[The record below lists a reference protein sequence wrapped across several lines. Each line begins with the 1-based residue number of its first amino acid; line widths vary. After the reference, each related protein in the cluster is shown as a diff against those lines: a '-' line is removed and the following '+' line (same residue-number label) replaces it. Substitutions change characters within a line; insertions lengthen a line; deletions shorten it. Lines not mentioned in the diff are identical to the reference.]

1 MPVLK
6 LRESGN
12 TDRFSS
18 NGERAVHTMPD
29 GKVLVLLADKNLSTA
44 QYGAKDGVHR
54 WYIYECDLTART
66 TTLKLSG
73 TFPTAATS
81 TYGLQCAVF
90 PNGTDLGITFETA
103 DFLGFRYAKYTYAT
117 NTMSAWDAAVSG
129 STTRHNH
136 DIAVTDNGNVIVP
149 AIHRTTTGNSAVYLQ
164 VKRNDGTWV
173 TTINVGPAPILLPTF
188 WNTASHVKVVPLGSP
203 SANLRRVILLI
214 QMQGKNSAGNYVQNG
229 NKLYYGVINESTGA
243 VTTAFTEIGSV
254 GNSAF
259 TNKYTAFETRFLLA
273 RNAEHGFAAAF
284 QDLKSNRQT
293 VLRSFTHS
301 GTLVQTSY
309 ANYGGNDTYFGTA
322 QSVVP
327 RWGFSIQSN
336 SDPRSMITFMGRVSD
351 DAGAE
356 ANRSAIMQWYKTLDN
371 NVMGRYS
378 GYRPEAL
385 IDVDGNMNELGNLY
399 GCTDTSQDQWRPAAA
414 TVKGKHVTCGMNQE
428 GVFWIS
434 WTEPDNQF
442 NQNTKSQGVAGSAIQ
457 AFTPAVGSNFQTA
470 TPTVSWVYDNNVR
483 YTPSPYRMEFQVAD
497 DSGFTTN
504 VKTFKTGHPSPAQNM
519 DSSDGVTVSANWD
532 PLLPITAGVRYVRCR
547 MIDAVDNVGPWKA
560 GQQFTIGHP
569 PTGIPLSPNDIMIGE
584 SVDDNYTFTWGFAD
598 PFEGDHQTAYQF
610 RLYNDV
616 GAVVA
621 DSGKITSTVQ
631 SHTQNI
637 VFSTSPT
644 NYTWSIQLWDMDN
657 VAGLESDKLPF
668 ALAAQMSLVIGT
680 PAADGATVTS
690 GQPTFTFTPTDPSGG
705 QFYSYVLT
713 ISRGGDTV
721 YSSGEVAGT
730 YNSGVAINHVLPGT
744 ILQNGLSYTAQI
756 TVTAVLGNLKATAI
770 RTFVTAWTPPASVSL
785 LTVDPATYSSDGYV
799 TLTWNDTARDAN
811 FVRYHLYRAVGTLTG
826 DWSQYELIYTEY
838 GLDTTYEYHDYSAP
852 SGVLVSY
859 VLRQVAST
867 GTWTRESE
875 NTTPI
880 SVSTS
885 ADGYWLIDPNGNGPA
900 SPVGYKLSI
909 ITGDSYTDE
918 QEEEE
923 YKVIGRGR
931 MFNKGDHLGI
941 KGTLDCQVRDNPTRT
956 ARQMKQV
963 LEDLQKL
970 NRALQLRT
978 PFGDTYNVNVSSM
991 NISRVAGVGTAEF
1004 VDVQIPYSEVSE

>member
-1 MPVLK
+1 MPVMK

-18 NGERAVHTMPD
+18 NGSPAIFTMPD
-29 GKVLVLLADKNLSTA
+29 GKVLIVISDKNASTA
-44 QYGAKDGVHR
+44 LYGAKDNVRR
-54 WYIYECDLTART
+54 WYIYEADLTART

-73 TFPTAATS
+73 TFPTTPHD
-81 TYGLQCAVF
+81 TEGLMAAVF
-90 PNGTDLGITFETA
+90 PNGTDLGISFKTA
-103 DFLGFRYAKYTYAT
+103 DNLGFRYAKYTYAT
-117 NTMSAWDAAVSG
+117 NTISAWDAAVSG
-129 STTRHNH
+129 STIKYNA
-136 DIAVTDNGNVIVP
+136 DITISDNGN
-149 AIHRTTTGNSAVYLQ
+149 AIHPSIHRATTGTTAVYLH
-164 VKRNDGTWV
+164 VKRNDGTWIS
-173 TTINVGPAPILLPTF
+173 TTNVALGTIALPTY
-188 WNTASHVKVVPLGSP
+188 WDSASHVKVVALGSP

-214 QMQGKNSAGNYVQNG
+214 QLQGKNSSGNYVQNG
-229 NKLYYGVINESTGA
+229 NKLYAGVINESTGA
-243 VTTAFTEIGSV
+243 VTTAFSEIATV

-259 TNKYTAFETRFLLA
+259 TNKYTAFETRFMLA
-273 RNAEHGFAAAF
+273 RNSQDGFVAAF

-293 VLRSFTHS
+293 VIRSFTYTGS
-301 GTLVQTSY
+301 LVQTSY
-309 ANYGGNDTYFGTA
+309 ASYGGTDTYFGTA

-327 RWGFSIQSN
+327 RWGFAIQGQ
-336 SDPRSMITFMGRVSD
+336 SDPRSMITFLGRVANE
-351 DAGAE
+351 AGAG
-356 ANRSAIMQWYKTLDN
+356 ADRRALMNWYKTLEN

-378 GYRPEAL
+378 WYYPESL
-385 IDVDGNMNELGNLY
+385 IDIDGNMNELGKPY
-399 GCTDTSQDQWRPAAA
+399 GATDTSQDQWRPST

-442 NQNTKSQGVAGSAIQ
+442 NQSTKTQGAAGSAIQ
-457 AFTPAVGSNFQTA
+457 TFTPAAGSNYQTG
-470 TPTVSWVYDNNVR
+470 TPPVSWVYDNNAR
-483 YTPSPYRMEFQVAD
+483 NSPSPYRMEFQVAD

-584 SVDDNYTFTWGFAD
+584 TVDDNYTFTWDFQD

-616 GAVVA
+616 GGVVA
-621 DSGKITSTVQ
+621 DSGKITSTAK

-637 VFSTSPT
+637 IFSTSPT

-657 VAGLESDKLPF
+657 VAGLESTKLPF
-668 ALAAQMSLVIGT
+668 ALAAQMSLVINT
-680 PAADGATVTS
+680 PAADGDDVTS

-713 ISRGGDTV
+713 ISRGGEVV
-721 YSSGEVAGT
+721 YTSGEVAGT

-744 ILQNGLSYTAQI
+744 ILQNNLSYTAQV
-756 TVTAVLGNLKATAI
+756 TVTAVLGNLKATAV
-770 RTFVTAWTPPASVSL
+770 RTFDTAWTPPANVSL
-785 LTVDPATYSSDGYV
+785 LSVDTSTYNTDGYV
-799 TLTWNDTARDAN
+799 LITWNDTARDAN
-811 FVRYHLYRAVGTLTG
+811 YVRYHLYRAVGTLSG

-838 GLDTTYEYHDYSAP
+838 GLQSLYEYSDYSAP

-867 GTWTRESE
+867 GTWTRESA

-880 SVSTS
+880 SVTTS
-885 ADGYWLIDPNGNGPA
+885 ADGYWLIDPDGNGPS
-900 SPVGYKLSI
+900 SPVGYKLRNVTSD
-909 ITGDSYTDE
+909 GYVDE

-923 YKVIGRGR
+923 FTVIGRGR
-931 MFNKGDHLGI
+931 MVNKGDYLGI
-941 KGTLDCQVRDNPTRT
+941 KGTLDCQIRDSPERT
-956 ARQMKQV
+956 AREMKKI
-963 LEDLQKL
+963 LHDLQKL

-978 PFGDTYNVNVSSM
+978 PFGDTYLVNVSNM
-991 NISRVAGVGTAEF
+991 GISRIAGVGNAEF
-1004 VDVQIPYSEVSE
+1004 VDVSIPYSEVSA